1 MIVQAEDISYT
12 ASGNLRDK
20 QPQRCDP
27 CKNVN
32 HVNDVYNFTPLVKI
46 LSMKFSKPKI
56 LLENNYP
63 DLEIA
68 GKPLL
73 YQAGKLLAQWLATPE
88 WWQVHRWRYALAE
101 ESLGVSCLST
111 AIPSAL
117 VCAGDWCACKNI
129 EAAYH
134 SGIAA
139 AESAIDLIKN

>member
-1 MIVQAEDISYT
+1 MIVQAENISYS

-63 DLEIA
+63 DLEISQPNLIR
-68 GKPLL
+68 K
-73 YQAGKLLAQWLATPE
+73 
-88 WWQVHRWRYALAE
+88 
-101 ESLGVSCLST
+101 
-111 AIPSAL
+111 
-117 VCAGDWCACKNI
+117 
-129 EAAYH
+129 
-134 SGIAA
+134 
-139 AESAIDLIKN
+139 LIKEYVYPPEKSIFPNIIIQLLNF